1 MTLVFIHKLVKI
13 IRIAGMFFASTM
25 VMVTIALVMAVI
37 VTNIYA
43 KRESPERVPNWCV
56 AVVSRFYPVYFR
68 ALDETE
74 SRSTS
79 PNKKTKS
86 KSSTST
92 CNDPPPSSE
101 KAPTRKWVSPT
112 PAVVVETGNEI
123 IQLAD
128 DTGHRDDPSLDR
140 DAMNEGSGY
149 PSGHNV
155 PEVNKPEISDAT
167 IDLKRPLNKHDRR
180 RMELEWKLVAK
191 FTDRVFFWIFL
202 TLSIV
207 VQSALF
213 LQLVPSSS
221 RR

>member
-1 MTLVFIHKLVKI
+1 MKI

-56 AVVSRFYPVYFR
+56 AIVSRFYPVYFR

-74 SRSTS
+74 GRITT
-79 PNKKTKS
+79 PNKKGKS
-86 KSSTST
+86 KSSTTT
-92 CNDPPPSSE
+92 CNDPPSSSE
-101 KAPTRKWVSPT
+101 KVATRKWVSQT
-112 PAVVVETGNEI
+112 PAVVIETGNEI

-128 DTGHRDDPSLDR
+128 DSGSADNPAL
-140 DAMNEGSGY
+140 DAMNDGSGY
-149 PSGHNV
+149 PSGHSV
-155 PEVNKPEISDAT
+155 PEVNKPEISEVT
-167 IDLKRPLNKHDRR
+167 MDLKRPLDKRDRR

-202 TLSIV
+202 VLSII

-213 LQLVPSSS
+213 LQMVPASSG
-221 RR
+221 R